1 MHTQPVFREEASGGG
16 VTKADFYWDRV
27 VVKAGSFKFTFDYDS
42 PDVKLDNV
50 KQTLD
55 GAVAMLSFAFI
66 LCVVVVV
73 ATAVYGIEPLRNM
86 SPLEIGL
93 VRMIVLGGA
102 AAMLFFLLLSLCVVG
117 FGLPAG
123 RKKDCEET
131 RTSATQTCDE
141 AQHNKFHFS
150 YEENNTK
157 YTGRGGDG
165 YIVGC
170 IALPFIIVILVFP
183 FIYNPG
189 EAGTATGKV

>member
-1 MHTQPVFREEASGGG
+1 MFREEASGGG
-16 VTKADFYWDRV
+16 LTKADYYWDRV
-27 VVKAGSFKFTFDYDS
+27 VVKSGGFKFTFDYDS
-42 PDVKLDNV
+42 SNVELDNV
-50 KQTLD
+50 KETLD
-55 GAVAMLSFAFI
+55 GAVAMLSLAFI

-93 VRMIVLGGA
+93 VRMIVLGCA

-117 FGLPAG
+117 FGLPAA
-123 RKKDCEET
+123 RKKDCKET
-131 RTSATQTCDE
+131 RTSASQTCDDAE
-141 AQHNKFHFS
+141 HNKFHYS
-150 YEENNTK
+150 YTEGGTE
-157 YTGRGGDG
+157 YSGRGGDG

-189 EAGTATGKV
+189 ESAASNGKV